1 MTKASSPSRVRG
13 RIIRWMRFPL
23 IAYAAIVLMF
33 TFLQRSLIY
42 HPDSPASLPAR
53 AVMAPGS
60 SVSDVS
66 VVAEDGLKLNGWYF
80 SPSTAP
86 ERKPTEVAAASA
98 DRWLVLYF
106 SGNAGHRGYRV
117 DEAMMF
123 NELGCDLLLVDYR
136 GYGDNAGSPNEAA
149 LAEDALTVWNYAR
162 QHYGF
167 AAKRILLC
175 GESLGGGVAVRLAA
189 ELCQRGETP
198 GGLVLRATF
207 PSLVEVAGWHYPWL
221 PVKWAMVE
229 RYPSLERIPH
239 VHCPILHFHGDR
251 DSIVPYALGRKLI
264 DAAPAAASNGVPK
277 QFVTI
282 AGADHND
289 ILDRSRDQVMNSLR
303 DWLLQLGQPDEK
315 KLPADPPYRSE
326 AKLRKAGEIGGL
338 AKRL

>member
-13 RIIRWMRFPL
+13 RIIRWLRFPL

-42 HPDSPASLPAR
+42 HPDSIASLPAK

-60 SVSDVS
+60 NVRDVS

-80 SPSTAP
+80 SPSAGHATSESNGKLEEKLP
-86 ERKPTEVAAASA
+86 GPNDSSESVTNPN

-117 DEAMMF
+117 DEAVMF
-123 NELGCDLLLVDYR
+123 NQLGCDLLLVDYR

-149 LAEDALTVWNYAR
+149 LAKDAHTVWTSAR
-162 QHYGF
+162 QHYGI
-167 AAKRILLC
+167 AANRILLC

-229 RYPSLERIPH
+229 RYPSLERIPR
-239 VHCPILHFHGDR
+239 VQCPILHFHGDR

-277 QFVTI
+277 QFETI

-289 ILDRSRDQVMNSLR
+289 ILDRAHDQVTNSLR
-303 DWLLQLGQPDEK
+303 DWLRQLDQRGASHDE
-315 KLPADPPYRSE
+315 PSRAQ
-326 AKLRKAGEIGGL
+326 
-338 AKRL
+338 

>member
-1 MTKASSPSRVRG
+1 
-13 RIIRWMRFPL
+13 
-23 IAYAAIVLMF
+23 MF

-42 HPDSPASLPAR
+42 HPDSIASLPAK

-60 SVSDVS
+60 NVRDVS

-80 SPSTAP
+80 SPSAGHATSESNGKLEEKLP
-86 ERKPTEVAAASA
+86 GPNDSSESVTNPN

-117 DEAMMF
+117 DEAVMF
-123 NELGCDLLLVDYR
+123 NQLGCDLLLVDYR

-149 LAEDALTVWNYAR
+149 LAKDAHTVWTSAR
-162 QHYGF
+162 QHYGI
-167 AAKRILLC
+167 AANRILLC

-207 PSLVEVAGWHYPWL
+207 PSL
-221 PVKWAMVE
+221 
-229 RYPSLERIPH
+229 ERIPR
-239 VHCPILHFHGDR
+239 VQCPILHFHGDR

-264 DAAPAAASNGVPK
+264 DAAPAAASNGLPK
-277 QFVTI
+277 QFETI

-303 DWLLQLGQPDEK
+303 DWLRQLDQRGASHDE
-315 KLPADPPYRSE
+315 PSRAQ
-326 AKLRKAGEIGGL
+326 
-338 AKRL
+338 